1 MLVSHRDESL
11 RSHHFNGRGQRL
23 VGSVQPVGWSQRRFE
38 RRPTLLRNRSLLA
51 VSVPLWQILFRER
64 HLRRFTTEAER
75 HREGELR
82 EEVDGASRPFCQSF
96 HPHERPR
103 RKRNNYLEQGDGP
116 APLIERVDPV
126 FCEANNAAG

>member
-23 VGSVQPVGWSQRRFE
+23 VGAVQPVGWSQRRFE

-64 HLRRFTTEAER
+64 HLRRFTTER
-75 HREGELR
+75 LCFISREGR
-82 EEVDGASRPFCQSF
+82 EHSGGFLNEGVIPIGA
-96 HPHERPR
+96 
-103 RKRNNYLEQGDGP
+103 
-116 APLIERVDPV
+116 
-126 FCEANNAAG
+126 